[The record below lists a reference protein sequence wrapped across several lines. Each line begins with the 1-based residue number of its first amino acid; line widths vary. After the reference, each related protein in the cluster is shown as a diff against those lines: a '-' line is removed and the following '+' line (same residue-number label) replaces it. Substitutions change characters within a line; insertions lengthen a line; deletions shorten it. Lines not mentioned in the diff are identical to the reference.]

1 MNTNKNLFSYYINH
15 LILKYK
21 IVLGSEIK
29 KVGSFMV
36 LTVNILIQTVY
47 YK

>member
-21 IVLGSEIK
+21 IVIGSEIK
-29 KVGSFMV
+29 KIGSFMV
-36 LTVNILIQTVY
+36 FTVNILIQRN

>member
-15 LILKYK
+15 LTLKYK

-29 KVGSFMV
+29 IGSFMV
-36 LTVNILIQTVY
+36 LTVNLLIQRN

>member
-21 IVLGSEIK
+21 IVIGSKIK
-29 KVGSFMV
+29 KIGSFMV
-36 LTVNILIQTVY
+36 LTVNILIQRN